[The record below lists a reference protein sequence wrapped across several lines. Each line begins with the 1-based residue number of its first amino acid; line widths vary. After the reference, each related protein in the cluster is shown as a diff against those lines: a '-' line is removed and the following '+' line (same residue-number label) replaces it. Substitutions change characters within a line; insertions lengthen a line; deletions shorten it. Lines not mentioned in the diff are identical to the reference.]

1 LALLRW
7 ARFAEAECCD
17 FLWIDFLP
25 VADLAGAALW
35 VTAPESAGAA
45 GAAGAWAMET
55 LAATAINAA
64 IVKDLKL
71 ILTPE

>member
-1 LALLRW
+1 MA
-7 ARFAEAECCD
+7 F
-17 FLWIDFLP
+17 FP
-25 VADLAGAALW
+25 VAAFFAGAALW

-45 GAAGAWAMET
+45 GAAGAWTCAKDT

-71 ILTPE
+71 IFTPEKP